1 MLESLEGD
9 FKSLHSEAPSPET
22 DLTGKELI
30 MISVCVQSCP
40 TLCDPMDCSPPDSS
54 GHGILQARILEGV
67 VISSSRRSS

>member
-40 TLCDPMDCSPPDSS
+40 TLCDPMD
-54 GHGILQARILEGV
+54 
-67 VISSSRRSS
+67 